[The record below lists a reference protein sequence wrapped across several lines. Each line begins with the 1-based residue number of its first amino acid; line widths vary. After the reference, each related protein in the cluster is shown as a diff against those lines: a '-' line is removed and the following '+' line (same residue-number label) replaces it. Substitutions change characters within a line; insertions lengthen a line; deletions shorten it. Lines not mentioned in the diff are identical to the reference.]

1 MLLECDFKKIT
12 VNFFFL
18 IFSDEITRLVD
29 FG

>member
-12 VNFFFL
+12 VIFFL